1 MAVRFPRRTHRDP
14 FWEIDGPSARREHR
28 VRRAKAIAAFGASVA
43 AVGGAAFIWT
53 VKLGLAAAVGI
64 RIALPIG

>member
-1 MAVRFPRRTHRDP
+1 MLPRAKHNDP
-14 FWEIDGPSARREHR
+14 YWEIDGPSARRE
-28 VRRAKAIAAFGASVA
+28 RRARRARAFVAFSASVA

-53 VKLGLAAAVGI
+53 VKLGLAAAIGI

>member
-1 MAVRFPRRTHRDP
+1 LPVRIPHRTHRDP

-28 VRRAKAIAAFGASVA
+28 ARRAKALVAFGASVA

-53 VKLGLAAAVGI
+53 VKLGFAAAVGI